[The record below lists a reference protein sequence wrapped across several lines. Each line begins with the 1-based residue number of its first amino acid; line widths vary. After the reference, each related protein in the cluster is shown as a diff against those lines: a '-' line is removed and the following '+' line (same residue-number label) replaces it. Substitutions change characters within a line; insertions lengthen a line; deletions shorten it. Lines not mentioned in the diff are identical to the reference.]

1 MGHGSRRRGAGVT
14 FMPLAEEPLA
24 LIAAALRDPQVVL
37 RYQAKMVTVPG
48 SDCLWW
54 RGAVSGRGH
63 GRFYLGRVPDAS
75 DDVSGAGGEREDR
88 EVCVI
93 AHRFGY
99 ALVRG
104 RRRRMRSRCSGTAA
118 TTRCA
123 SGSGRDTS
131 RRPLT
136 RRTAAPIWRG
146 GPWRPARWRTPGAPG
161 AGRGSYVT

>member
-1 MGHGSRRRGAGVT
+1 
-14 FMPLAEEPLA
+14 
-24 LIAAALRDPQVVL
+24 
-37 RYQAKMVTVPG
+37 MVTVPG

-54 RGAVSGRGH
+54 RRAVSGRGH

-99 ALVRG
+99 ALVHG
-104 RRRRMRSRCSGTAA
+104 AA
-118 TTRCA
+118 ALNAVPVLGHGCDNPLGH
-123 SGSGRDTS
+123 SGSARDTS
-131 RRPLT
+131 RRRM
-136 RRTAAPIWRG
+136 RRATAPIWRG
-146 GPWRPARWRTPGAPG
+146 GPWQAARWRTPGEPG